1 MANIPVKVRDRL
13 HAGLK
18 VFQPVLTQAKARD
31 VNEADTVTIIK
42 DMLAEIFG
50 YDKYTEITSEHA
62 IRGTFCDLAIQSDG
76 KIKLLIEVK
85 AAGIDLKDS
94 HVKQAIDYGVN
105 QGTDWVI
112 LTNGIMWRIYK
123 TIFAQPVGHELML
136 EIDML
141 AINPKNAEH
150 LEELFLLTKEGRGK
164 QALNE
169 YHERIE
175 AVNRYSIGAVL
186 LTETIINAIR
196 REVRRMSPSIKIESD
211 DIQKILAGEVIKRE
225 VLEGEKADDA
235 RKKLARIMKRLEKE
249 KAVEAVAVAVSDP
262 LPPSAVEGQ

>member
-13 HAGLK
+13 QAGLK
-18 VFQPVLTQAKARD
+18 VFQSVLAQAKARD
-31 VNEADTVTIIK
+31 VNESDTVTIVK
-42 DMLAEIFG
+42 DILADIFG
-50 YDKYTEITSEHA
+50 YDKYTEITSEHN
-62 IRGTFCDLAIQSDG
+62 IRGTYCDLAIQSDG

-85 AAGIDLKDS
+85 AAGIDLKDG

-123 TIFAQPVGHELML
+123 TIFAQPVGHELVL

-141 AINPKNAEH
+141 AVNPKNAEH
-150 LEELFLLTKEGRGK
+150 LEALFLLTKEGRGK

-196 REVRRMSPSIKIESD
+196 REVRRTSPSIKIEGD
-211 DIQKILAGEVIKRE
+211 EIQKILAGEVIKRD
-225 VLEGEKADDA
+225 VLEGEKADEA
-235 RKKLARIMKRLEKE
+235 RKKITRILKRLEKN
-249 KAVEAVAVAVSDP
+249 KAEGGVAVPDAI
-262 LPPSAVEGQ
+262 PPSEGGGQ